1 MKNIRNNIKI
11 NYRSL
16 QISFLIKQTY
26 LSITRLNHVGYQ
38 SNLRSTGNNLRFA
51 GNDLLVDG
59 INLSLAGNE
68 LGDAGKHLRGAGKD
82 LPSLELNLSGPESN
96 LSGYRRQHKVLRLI
110 LIVKKCFREAHKLFL
125 LMLKYNLMTDQLP

>member
-38 SNLRSTGNNLRFA
+38 SNLRSTGN
-51 GNDLLVDG
+51 
-59 INLSLAGNE
+59 E
-68 LGDAGKHLRGAGKD
+68 LGDAGKD
-82 LPSLELNLSGPESN
+82 LPSLELNLSGPELN
-96 LSGYRRQHKVLRLI
+96 LSGHRRQHKVLRLI

-125 LMLKYNLMTDQLP
+125 MMLKYNLMTDQLP